1 MIKLNRI
8 GNKLG
13 LAGAVG
19 ILLAIGMAANQMI
32 AESSVTGATDRAN
45 RSQRV
50 ADAALAAHLD
60 LRKMQLTARDIR
72 LARTIA
78 EVEKSTADL
87 QRLKAAGMKA
97 VDDALATA
105 QRPKVREQLQ
115 NTRSLL
121 DRYTAGVEELA
132 KAQNT
137 LLAQTDKRSAISAE
151 WTKAVETELG
161 SPLLAKLDNRAEI
174 EKLLHRADARV
185 NELGAMA
192 WRLGATGDAALITSM
207 AKTQSALKAVFN
219 LLRGEADDRR
229 LLEVISSLDSIV
241 KRFLAAND
249 EVVKTEQLKNDI
261 VANRT
266 VNVAAE
272 AVELMETTVE
282 TAQKNSMASKDEVVA
297 ETAQANRI
305 NLIMAVIVILSLVGS
320 VVFSFIGITR
330 PMVRLNGALGEM
342 AGGNLD
348 VVIPGTSRGDEIGD
362 LAKTVTV
369 IRENAEQKAR
379 DEAEAKA
386 RQDQILAKQR
396 RADMIKLAAEFE
408 GAVGEIVQAVSSAST
423 QLESSAGTLSATAE
437 RSQKLTTAVAAA
449 SEEASTNVQSVA
461 SATEELSSS
470 VTEIS
475 RQVQESARMAS
486 DAVGQARTTNDRV
499 SELSKAASRIG
510 DVVELINTI
519 AGQTNLLALNATIE
533 AARAGEAGRGFAVVA
548 SEVKALAEQTA
559 KATGE
564 IGQQITGIQAAT
576 QESVS
581 AIKEISG
588 MIEKLSEIS
597 STIAAAV
604 EEQGA
609 ATQEISRNVQQA
621 AHGTQQVSANI
632 TDVQRGATET
642 GSASSQVLSAAQLLS
657 GDSSRLKTEVGRFL
671 ESVRAA

>member
-72 LARTIA
+72 LARTFA

-137 LLAQTDKRSAISAE
+137 LLEQTYKRSAISAE

-330 PMVRLNGALGEM
+330 PMVRLNDALGEM

-348 VVIPGTSRGDEIGD
+348 VVIPGTRRGDEIGD

-379 DEAEAKA
+379 DEAEANAK
-386 RQDQILAKQR
+386 QDQILAKQR
-396 RADMIKLAAEFE
+396 KADMIKLAAEFE

-423 QLESSAGTLSATAE
+423 QLESSAGSLSATAMDDI
-437 RSQKLTTAVAAA
+437 RPSPASVQTQLGPHAA
-449 SEEASTNVQSVA
+449 SPA
-461 SATEELSSS
+461 SAPARPRTRRSPAASSS
-470 VTEIS
+470 AANIASSSIRARVWRPFADTSSRSRAWTVTHCSPSHSRTRVEI
-475 RQVQESARMAS
+475 
-486 DAVGQARTTNDRV
+486 
-499 SELSKAASRIG
+499 ASRSSPRRF
-510 DVVELINTI
+510 
-519 AGQTNLLALNATIE
+519 ARPMNAS
-533 AARAGEAGRGFAVVA
+533 RATLR
-548 SEVKALAEQTA
+548 
-559 KATGE
+559 
-564 IGQQITGIQAAT
+564 
-576 QESVS
+576 
-581 AIKEISG
+581 
-588 MIEKLSEIS
+588 S
-597 STIAAAV
+597 S
-604 EEQGA
+604 
-609 ATQEISRNVQQA
+609 
-621 AHGTQQVSANI
+621 
-632 TDVQRGATET
+632 
-642 GSASSQVLSAAQLLS
+642 
-657 GDSSRLKTEVGRFL
+657 
-671 ESVRAA
+671 